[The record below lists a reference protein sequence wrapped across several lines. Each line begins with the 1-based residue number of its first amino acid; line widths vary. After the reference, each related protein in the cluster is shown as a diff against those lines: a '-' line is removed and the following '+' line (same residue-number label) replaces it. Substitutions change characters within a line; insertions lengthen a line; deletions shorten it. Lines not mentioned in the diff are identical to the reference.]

1 MRKRGDIAVDIIS
14 RIDDDVLEKNLL
26 KRFELWFSRGKKP
39 KNNKW
44 IPIIAAAASLC
55 LVVTV
60 LFLIWPKAPV
70 EQRQAPIYLGMTVSN
85 KAPTTNMA
93 MADVYDIT
101 PMPLA
106 SNELMLT
113 PIYLNNTDGESSDI
127 NSGDVTN
134 TDVTGAD
141 DTNTAAPPEIS
152 GGPYYAMPGEDIYIY
167 VHISNP
173 DEFEILSFTLNEV
186 KYSAYMFVD
195 GSDLETLIL
204 KCNVGE
210 IEGVMQ
216 YTIDAIK
223 YVDGEEIKDVKM
235 EGDQTI
241 EVMVGNAGSSL
252 GFDISL
258 VGFDVFLTPVWDEE
272 YEGEREILSLAVY
285 DGGKLIKEYSPD
297 DRILSGLP
305 NNSRFMLLA
314 TYKNGEEI
322 ETSRHIFD
330 TRKLSEGLQ
339 MTGGVITGTGSCTDT
354 VLYLNAPIADEAFLD
369 NKYIT
374 EVHFG
379 PGVTSIGN
387 RAFVGCDGIT
397 EVSIPSTVTSW
408 GTSSFNCCEKLTTV
422 NIGASEIPFD
432 TFSACRALTKVTLL
446 DGVTEIGE
454 GAFNECRGLEE
465 IRLPNTLKRIDNG
478 PFGYCFSL
486 EYIYYGGTV
495 EQWNEIEIANDDMAW
510 NMYCPATYV
519 QCSDGTVSIR

>member
-14 RIDDDVLEKNLL
+14 RIDDDVLEKTLL

-55 LVVTV
+55 LVVTM
-60 LFLIWPKAPV
+60 LFLLWPKAPV
-70 EQRQAPIYLGMTVSN
+70 DQRQAPIYLGMTVSN

-113 PIYLNNTDGESSDI
+113 PIYLNNTDGESNDI
-127 NSGDVTN
+127 NSGDVTNTDVTNTDVTNADVTN

-216 YTIDAIK
+216 YTIDVIK
-223 YVDGEEIKDVKM
+223 YVDV
-235 EGDQTI
+235 
-241 EVMVGNAGSSL
+241 
-252 GFDISL
+252 
-258 VGFDVFLTPVWDEE
+258 
-272 YEGEREILSLAVY
+272 
-285 DGGKLIKEYSPD
+285 
-297 DRILSGLP
+297 
-305 NNSRFMLLA
+305 
-314 TYKNGEEI
+314 
-322 ETSRHIFD
+322 
-330 TRKLSEGLQ
+330 
-339 MTGGVITGTGSCTDT
+339 
-354 VLYLNAPIADEAFLD
+354 
-369 NKYIT
+369 
-374 EVHFG
+374 
-379 PGVTSIGN
+379 
-387 RAFVGCDGIT
+387 
-397 EVSIPSTVTSW
+397 
-408 GTSSFNCCEKLTTV
+408 
-422 NIGASEIPFD
+422 
-432 TFSACRALTKVTLL
+432 
-446 DGVTEIGE
+446 
-454 GAFNECRGLEE
+454 
-465 IRLPNTLKRIDNG
+465 
-478 PFGYCFSL
+478 
-486 EYIYYGGTV
+486 
-495 EQWNEIEIANDDMAW
+495 
-510 NMYCPATYV
+510 
-519 QCSDGTVSIR
+519 